1 MKGMIRNIAWFV
13 LLGVLSACQEETFS
27 NKDVMEE
34 NTLTLT
40 LATQAESRVPENGED
55 RFHENTIERAD
66 VYFFSVNTVA
76 QDAQPCIY
84 AQMGLS
90 ADASNVVRVPLDR
103 NVLTEDTYYVYA
115 VANHDFGYTPAT
127 AVSNGVTIAQLK
139 QKTITTN
146 WKEGHAEG
154 ESTIET
160 SLVMDGEKSIT
171 IQTPQTAAEEI
182 KMTRAMAKVMLYAS
196 TASEIEVEG
205 VRYIPIQSG
214 MNVTMVYGV
223 NKTNLAGSYEVQP
236 DDYITRMRR
245 DYSGN
250 TTSGADGTVLY
261 EQEAP
266 FFSYPNPAD
275 TENRQ
280 DAYLILCVP
289 WQITDTSGGS
299 SYEAQDY
306 YYRIPITGDNAPA
319 LLERNRYYR
328 IVANIGVLG
337 SLNPRDAVELTANF
351 EIMDWYEVGI
361 DADMQNYRY
370 LVLDEYNSVMNNV
383 DVLEMPYVSSS
394 AIAWPDPENPDPTG
408 RYTHIVSV
416 SYWDY
421 HLDES
426 YEVTLTPD
434 YTYDRNNSNHPVV
447 FSDFILEPGSEG
459 TLRIRHPLNND
470 DDFVPYTITVEV
482 YNTQGLDTELWTITQ
497 YPAMY
502 IIGEF
507 NENGDENR
515 FINGYNEITEY
526 NWQGNPTNA
535 PYDDG
540 NNYNRTQL
548 GSVSDWTGNNANRN
562 LYTIYITSFD
572 VDNYAIGDPRSE
584 SHYDFNNRLDA
595 TEYRET
601 RADAEDVIAP
611 AYKVASSWGKTTSLG
626 YDAARKRCASYQE
639 AGYPAGRWRIPTKA
653 EVEYIVSLSEAQK
666 IPRLF
671 GERGD
676 DTDYWVSSGVY
687 NTDNGYDSGTS
698 DRYNVY
704 VRCVYDV
711 WYWGNQTIETDEYN
725 TDNYTNNQ
733 FVWGDAENGTLREG
747 TEH

>member
-1 MKGMIRNIAWFV
+1 MIRNIAWFV

-40 LATQAESRVPENGED
+40 LATQAESRVPEEGED

-66 VYFFSVNTVA
+66 VYFFNVNTAA

-103 NVLTEDTYYVYA
+103 NVLTENTYYVYA

-127 AVSNGVTIAQLK
+127 AVSNRVTIAQLK
-139 QKTITTN
+139 QQTIATD
-146 WKEGHAEG
+146 WKEGYAEG

-223 NKTNLAGSYEVQP
+223 NKTNLAGNYEVQP
-236 DDYITRMRR
+236 NDYITRMKR

-250 TTSGADGTVLY
+250 TTSGTDGTVLY
-261 EQEAP
+261 EQESP

-319 LLERNRYYR
+319 LLERNHYYR

-351 EIMDWYEVGI
+351 EIMDWFEVGI

-383 DVLEMPYVSSS
+383 DVLEMPYASSS
-394 AIAWPDPENPDPTG
+394 AIADIDNKTEDGNEN
-408 RYTHIVSV
+408 YTEITEISF
-416 SYWDY
+416 WDY
-421 HLDES
+421 REENAKHCYYAESEIENYTDENGNS
-426 YEVTLTPD
+426 MEYLGPVPTEYRLE
-434 YTYDRNNSNHPVV
+434 YNENNLIFTHV
-447 FSDFILEPGSEG
+447 L
-459 TLRIRHPLNND
+459 D
-470 DDFVPYTITVEV
+470 DDDYVAITIKITA
-482 YNTQGLDTELWTITQ
+482 YNRQGVKADEWTITQ

-502 IIGEF
+502 IEGEY
-507 NENGDENR
+507 NRNGDTNR
-515 FINGYNEITEY
+515 FIYGETSGRYTTY
-526 NWQGNPTNA
+526 D
-535 PYDDG
+535 DDG
-540 NNYNRTQL
+540 NYL
-548 GSVSDWTGNNANRN
+548 GGANSVTSGSNNNPYQ
-562 LYTIYITSFD
+562 YTIYISSFD
-572 VDNYAIGDPRSE
+572 IEGSDYAIGDPRSE
-584 SHYDFNNRLDA
+584 SVDNLSALRKRDYYNENLTYYYPARQEDA
-595 TEYRET
+595 
-601 RADAEDVIAP
+601 DNVVAP
-611 AYKVASSWGKTTSLG
+611 AFKIASSWGVT
-626 YDAARKRCASYQE
+626 YDISFESAQKRCASYQE
-639 AGYPAGRWRIPTKA
+639 NGYPAGRWRVPTEA
-653 EVEYIVSLSEAQK
+653 EIAYVVSLSHDEK
-666 IPRLF
+666 IPELF
-671 GERGD
+671 DG
-676 DTDYWVSSGVY
+676 TYFASSGNYY
-687 NTDNGYDSGTS
+687 NSSRNDFTGSGGAQA
-698 DRYNVY
+698 

-711 WYWGNQTIETDEYN
+711 WYWGDDKIENPNRFT
-725 TDNYTNNQ
+725 
-733 FVWGDAENGTLREG
+733 WGDEPRQ
-747 TEH
+747 

>member
-66 VYFFSVNTVA
+66 VYFFSVNTAA

-103 NVLTEDTYYVYA
+103 NVLTGDTYYVYA
-115 VANHDFGYTPAT
+115 VANHDFSYTPTT
-127 AVSNGVTIAQLK
+127 AVSNKVTIAQLK
-139 QKTITTN
+139 QETITTN

-261 EQEAP
+261 EQESP

-306 YYRIPITGDNAPA
+306 YYRIPITGDNDPA
-319 LLERNRYYR
+319 LLERNHYYR

-351 EIMDWYEVGI
+351 EIMDWFEAGI

-426 YEVTLTPD
+426 YEVTLTPN
-434 YTYDRNNSNHPVV
+434 YTYDRNNSNRPVV

-502 IIGEF
+502 IIGEN
-507 NENGDENR
+507 NEDNGNRNR
-515 FINGYNEITEY
+515 FVNGYNSGTPRDDDWNNLGTLVSIHDY
-526 NWQGNPTNA
+526 DAGNRNP
-535 PYDDG
+535 
-540 NNYNRTQL
+540 
-548 GSVSDWTGNNANRN
+548 N
-562 LYTIYITSFD
+562 LYTIHITSFD
-572 VDNYAIGDPRSE
+572 VGDIYAIGDPRSE
-584 SHYDFNNRLDA
+584 TYYQFRSELNA
-595 TEYRET
+595 TQYKATRE
-601 RADAEDVIAP
+601 DAENIISP
-611 AYKVASSWGKTTSLG
+611 IYKIASSWGQTSTISENQAL
-626 YDAARKRCASYQE
+626 KRCASYQE

-653 EVEYIVSLSEAQK
+653 EVEYIINLSEDGK

-671 GERGD
+671 NVNGN
-676 DTDYWVSSGVY
+676 YWTSTGVY
-687 NTDNGYDSGTS
+687 NTSSGMTERNS
-698 DRYNVY
+698 AF

>member
-40 LATQAESRVPENGED
+40 LATQAESRVPEEGED

-66 VYFFSVNTVA
+66 VYFFNVNTAA

-103 NVLTEDTYYVYA
+103 NVLTENTYYVYA

-127 AVSNGVTIAQLK
+127 AVSNRVTIAQLK
-139 QKTITTN
+139 QQTIATD
-146 WKEGHAEG
+146 WKEGYAEG

-223 NKTNLAGSYEVQP
+223 NKTNLAGNYEVQP
-236 DDYITRMRR
+236 NDYITRMKR

-250 TTSGADGTVLY
+250 TTSGTDGTVLY
-261 EQEAP
+261 EQESP

-306 YYRIPITGDNAPA
+306 YYRIPITGDNDPA
-319 LLERNRYYR
+319 LLERNHYYR

-351 EIMDWYEVGI
+351 EIMDWFEVGI

-383 DVLEMPYVSSS
+383 AVLEMPYASSS
-394 AIAWPDPENPDPTG
+394 AIADIDNKTEDGNEN
-408 RYTHIVSV
+408 YTEITEISF
-416 SYWDY
+416 WDY
-421 HLDES
+421 RDVNAKHCYYAESEIENYTDENGNS
-426 YEVTLTPD
+426 MEYLGPVPTEYRLE
-434 YTYDRNNSNHPVV
+434 YNENNLIFTHV
-447 FSDFILEPGSEG
+447 L
-459 TLRIRHPLNND
+459 D
-470 DDFVPYTITVEV
+470 DDDYVAITIKITA
-482 YNTQGLDTELWTITQ
+482 YNRQGVKADEWTITQ

-502 IIGEF
+502 IEGEL
-507 NENGDENR
+507 NSQGRNNR
-515 FINGYNEITEY
+515 FIYGEGGSTSSV
-526 NWQGNPTNA
+526 
-535 PYDDG
+535 YDDDDNTLG
-540 NNYNRTQL
+540 GVNNP
-548 GSVSDWTGNNANRN
+548 NNSSSSNN
-562 LYTIYITSFD
+562 NQNQYTIYITSFD
-572 VDNYAIGDPRSE
+572 IGDNYVIGDPRSE
-584 SHYDFNNRLDA
+584 EINNLIYLQNRDYERNRL
-595 TEYRET
+595 TYYYPTIKENV
-601 RADAEDVIAP
+601 EDIEAHGSVIAP
-611 AYKVASSWGKTTSLG
+611 AFKVASSWGVVDSGSLN
-626 YDAARKRCASYQE
+626 YDTAQRRCASYQE
-639 AGYPAGRWRIPTKA
+639 NGYPAGRWRIPT
-653 EVEYIVSLSEAQK
+653 EGEIEYIIQLSDAGK
-666 IPRLF
+666 IPVLF
-671 GERGD
+671 RGD
-676 DTDYWVSSGVY
+676 YYASSGRY
-687 NTDNGYDSGTS
+687 YDNESNPRGFHDDSFWGGHS
-698 DRYNVY
+698 

-711 WYWGNQTIETDEYN
+711 WYWGDDKIENSNRFT
-725 TDNYTNNQ
+725 
-733 FVWGDAENGTLREG
+733 WGDEPRQ
-747 TEH
+747 

>member
-40 LATQAESRVPENGED
+40 LATQAESRVPEEGED

-66 VYFFSVNTVA
+66 VYFFNVNTAA

-84 AQMGLS
+84 AQMSLS

-103 NVLTEDTYYVYA
+103 NVLTENTYYVYA

-127 AVSNGVTIAQLK
+127 AVSNRVTIAQLK
-139 QKTITTN
+139 QQTIATD
-146 WKEGHAEG
+146 WKEGYAEG

-261 EQEAP
+261 EQESP

-319 LLERNRYYR
+319 LLERNHYYR

-351 EIMDWYEVGI
+351 EIMDWFEVGI

-383 DVLEMPYVSSS
+383 DVLEMPYASSS
-394 AIAWPDPENPDPTG
+394 AIADIDNKTEDGNEN
-408 RYTHIVSV
+408 YTEITEISF
-416 SYWDY
+416 WDY
-421 HLDES
+421 REENAKHCYYAESEIENYTDENGNS
-426 YEVTLTPD
+426 MEYLGPVPTEYRLE
-434 YTYDRNNSNHPVV
+434 YNENNLIFTHV
-447 FSDFILEPGSEG
+447 L
-459 TLRIRHPLNND
+459 D
-470 DDFVPYTITVEV
+470 DDDYVAITIKITA
-482 YNTQGLDTELWTITQ
+482 YNRQGVKADEWTITQ

-502 IIGEF
+502 IEGEY
-507 NENGDENR
+507 NRNGDTNR
-515 FINGYNEITEY
+515 FIYGETSGRYTTY
-526 NWQGNPTNA
+526 D
-535 PYDDG
+535 DDG
-540 NNYNRTQL
+540 NYL
-548 GSVSDWTGNNANRN
+548 GGANSVTSGSNNNPYQ
-562 LYTIYITSFD
+562 YTIYISSFD
-572 VDNYAIGDPRSE
+572 IEGSDYAIGDPRSE
-584 SHYDFNNRLDA
+584 SVDNLSALRKRDYYNENLTYYYPARQEDA
-595 TEYRET
+595 
-601 RADAEDVIAP
+601 DNVVAP
-611 AYKVASSWGKTTSLG
+611 AFKIASSWGVT
-626 YDAARKRCASYQE
+626 YDISFESAQKRCASYQE
-639 AGYPAGRWRIPTKA
+639 NGYPAGRWRVPTEA
-653 EVEYIVSLSEAQK
+653 EIAYVVSLSHDEK
-666 IPRLF
+666 IPELF
-671 GERGD
+671 DG
-676 DTDYWVSSGVY
+676 TYFASSGNYY
-687 NTDNGYDSGTS
+687 NSSRNDFTGSGGAQA
-698 DRYNVY
+698 

-711 WYWGNQTIETDEYN
+711 WYWGDDKIENPNRFT
-725 TDNYTNNQ
+725 
-733 FVWGDAENGTLREG
+733 WGDEPRQ
-747 TEH
+747 

>member
-40 LATQAESRVPENGED
+40 LATQAESRVSEEGED

-66 VYFFSVNTVA
+66 VYFFNVNTAA

-127 AVSNGVTIAQLK
+127 AVSNRVTIAQLK
-139 QKTITTN
+139 QETITTN

-160 SLVMDGEKSIT
+160 SIVMDGEKSIT

-261 EQEAP
+261 EQESP

-306 YYRIPITGDNAPA
+306 YYRIPITGDNNPA
-319 LLERNRYYR
+319 LLERNHYYR

-351 EIMDWYEVGI
+351 EIMDWFEVGI

-383 DVLEMPYVSSS
+383 AVLEMPYASSS
-394 AIAWPDPENPDPTG
+394 AIADIDNKTEDGNEN
-408 RYTHIVSV
+408 YTEITEISF
-416 SYWDY
+416 WDY
-421 HLDES
+421 RDVNAKHCYYAESEIENYTDENGNS
-426 YEVTLTPD
+426 MEYLGPVPTEYRLE
-434 YTYDRNNSNHPVV
+434 YNENNLIFTHV
-447 FSDFILEPGSEG
+447 L
-459 TLRIRHPLNND
+459 D
-470 DDFVPYTITVEV
+470 DDDYVAITIKITA
-482 YNTQGLDTELWTITQ
+482 YNRQGVKADEWTITQ

-502 IIGEF
+502 IEGEY
-507 NENGDENR
+507 NRNGDTNR
-515 FINGYNEITEY
+515 FIYGETSGRYT
-526 NWQGNPTNA
+526 T
-535 PYDDG
+535 YDDDG
-540 NNYNRTQL
+540 YYLGGANSVTSGSNNNPNQ
-548 GSVSDWTGNNANRN
+548 
-562 LYTIYITSFD
+562 YTIYISSFD
-572 VDNYAIGDPRSE
+572 IEGSDYAIGDPRSE
-584 SHYDFNNRLDA
+584 SVDNLSTLRKEDYYNENLTYYYPARQEDA
-595 TEYRET
+595 
-601 RADAEDVIAP
+601 DNVIAP
-611 AYKVASSWGKTTSLG
+611 AFKIASSWGVT
-626 YDAARKRCASYQE
+626 YDISFESAQKRCASYQE
-639 AGYPAGRWRIPTKA
+639 NGYPAGRWRVPTEA
-653 EVEYIVSLSEAQK
+653 EIAYVVSLSHDEK
-666 IPRLF
+666 IPELF
-671 GERGD
+671 DG
-676 DTDYWVSSGVY
+676 TYFASSGNYY
-687 NTDNGYDSGTS
+687 NSSRNDFTGSGGAQA
-698 DRYNVY
+698 

-711 WYWGNQTIETDEYN
+711 WYWGDDKIENPNRFT
-725 TDNYTNNQ
+725 
-733 FVWGDAENGTLREG
+733 WGDEPRQ
-747 TEH
+747 

>member
-1 MKGMIRNIAWFV
+1 MIRNIAWFV

-40 LATQAESRVPENGED
+40 LATQAESRVPEEGED

-66 VYFFSVNTVA
+66 VYFFNVNTAA

-103 NVLTEDTYYVYA
+103 NVLTENTYYVYA

-127 AVSNGVTIAQLK
+127 AVSNRVTIAQLK
-139 QKTITTN
+139 QQTIATD
-146 WKEGHAEG
+146 WKEGYAEG

-261 EQEAP
+261 EQESP

-319 LLERNRYYR
+319 LLERNHYYR

-351 EIMDWYEVGI
+351 EIMDWFEVGI

-383 DVLEMPYVSSS
+383 DVLEMPYASSS
-394 AIAWPDPENPDPTG
+394 AIADIDNKTEDGNEN
-408 RYTHIVSV
+408 YTEITEISF
-416 SYWDY
+416 WDY
-421 HLDES
+421 REENAKHCYYAESEIENYTDENGNS
-426 YEVTLTPD
+426 MEYLGPVPTEYRLE
-434 YTYDRNNSNHPVV
+434 YNENNLIFTHV
-447 FSDFILEPGSEG
+447 L
-459 TLRIRHPLNND
+459 D
-470 DDFVPYTITVEV
+470 DDDYVAITIKITA
-482 YNTQGLDTELWTITQ
+482 YNRQGVKADEWTITQ

-502 IIGEF
+502 IEGEY
-507 NENGDENR
+507 NRNGDTNR
-515 FINGYNEITEY
+515 FIYGETSGRYTTY
-526 NWQGNPTNA
+526 D
-535 PYDDG
+535 DDG
-540 NNYNRTQL
+540 NYL
-548 GSVSDWTGNNANRN
+548 GGANSVTSGSNNNPYQ
-562 LYTIYITSFD
+562 YTIYISSFD
-572 VDNYAIGDPRSE
+572 IEGSDYAIGDPRSE
-584 SHYDFNNRLDA
+584 SVDNLSALRKRDYYNENLTYYYPARQEDA
-595 TEYRET
+595 
-601 RADAEDVIAP
+601 DNVVAP
-611 AYKVASSWGKTTSLG
+611 AFKIASSWGVT
-626 YDAARKRCASYQE
+626 YDISFESAQKRCASYQE
-639 AGYPAGRWRIPTKA
+639 NGYPAGRWRVPTEA
-653 EVEYIVSLSEAQK
+653 EIAYVVSLSHDEK
-666 IPRLF
+666 IPELF
-671 GERGD
+671 DG
-676 DTDYWVSSGVY
+676 TYFASSGNYY
-687 NTDNGYDSGTS
+687 NSSRNDFTGSGGAQA
-698 DRYNVY
+698 

-711 WYWGNQTIETDEYN
+711 WYWGDDKIENPNRFT
-725 TDNYTNNQ
+725 
-733 FVWGDAENGTLREG
+733 WGDEPRQ
-747 TEH
+747 

>member
-1 MKGMIRNIAWFV
+1 MIRNIAWFV

-66 VYFFSVNTVA
+66 VYFFSVNTA
-76 QDAQPCIY
+76 TQNAQPCIY

-103 NVLTEDTYYVYA
+103 NVLTGDTYYVYA
-115 VANHDFGYTPAT
+115 VANHDFGYTPTT

-139 QKTITTN
+139 QETITTN

-205 VRYIPIQSG
+205 VRYIPIKSG

-236 DDYITRMRR
+236 NDYITRMRR

-261 EQEAP
+261 EQESP

-351 EIMDWYEVGI
+351 EIMDWFEVGI
-361 DADMQNYRY
+361 GADMQNYRY

-383 DVLEMPYVSSS
+383 AVLEMPYASSS
-394 AIAWPDPENPDPTG
+394 AIADIDNKTEDGNEN
-408 RYTHIVSV
+408 YTEITEISF
-416 SYWDY
+416 WDY
-421 HLDES
+421 RDVNAKHCYYAESEIENYTDENGNS
-426 YEVTLTPD
+426 MEYLGPVPTEYRLE
-434 YTYDRNNSNHPVV
+434 YNENNLIFTHV
-447 FSDFILEPGSEG
+447 L
-459 TLRIRHPLNND
+459 D
-470 DDFVPYTITVEV
+470 DDDYVAITIKITA
-482 YNTQGLDTELWTITQ
+482 YNRQGVKADEWTITQ

-502 IIGEF
+502 IEGEY
-507 NENGDENR
+507 NRNGDTNR
-515 FINGYNEITEY
+515 FIYGETSGSYTTY
-526 NWQGNPTNA
+526 D
-535 PYDDG
+535 DDG
-540 NNYNRTQL
+540 NYL
-548 GSVSDWTGNNANRN
+548 GGANSVTSGSNNNPN
-562 LYTIYITSFD
+562 QYTIYISSFD
-572 VDNYAIGDPRSE
+572 IEGSDYAIGDPRSE
-584 SHYDFNNRLDA
+584 SVDNLSTLRKEDYYNENLTYYYPARQEDA
-595 TEYRET
+595 
-601 RADAEDVIAP
+601 DNVIAP
-611 AYKVASSWGKTTSLG
+611 AFKIASSWGVT
-626 YDAARKRCASYQE
+626 YDISFESAQKRCASYQE
-639 AGYPAGRWRIPTKA
+639 NGYPAGRWRVPTEA
-653 EVEYIVSLSEAQK
+653 EIAYVVSLSHDEK
-666 IPRLF
+666 IPELF
-671 GERGD
+671 DG
-676 DTDYWVSSGVY
+676 TYFASSGNYY
-687 NTDNGYDSGTS
+687 NSSRNDFTGSGGAQA
-698 DRYNVY
+698 

-711 WYWGNQTIETDEYN
+711 WYWGDDKIENSNRFT
-725 TDNYTNNQ
+725 
-733 FVWGDAENGTLREG
+733 WGDEPRQ
-747 TEH
+747 

>member
-40 LATQAESRVPENGED
+40 LATQAESRVPEEGED

-66 VYFFSVNTVA
+66 VYFFNVNTAA

-103 NVLTEDTYYVYA
+103 NVLTENTYYVYA

-127 AVSNGVTIAQLK
+127 AVSNRVTIAQLK
-139 QKTITTN
+139 QQTIATD
-146 WKEGHAEG
+146 WKEGYAEG

-261 EQEAP
+261 EQESP

-319 LLERNRYYR
+319 LLERNHYYR

-351 EIMDWYEVGI
+351 EIMDWFEVGI

-383 DVLEMPYVSSS
+383 DVLEMPYASSS
-394 AIAWPDPENPDPTG
+394 AIADIDNKTEDGNEN
-408 RYTHIVSV
+408 YTEITEISF
-416 SYWDY
+416 WDY
-421 HLDES
+421 REENAKHCYYAESEIENYTDENGNS
-426 YEVTLTPD
+426 MEYLGPVPTEYRLE
-434 YTYDRNNSNHPVV
+434 YNENNLIFTHV
-447 FSDFILEPGSEG
+447 L
-459 TLRIRHPLNND
+459 D
-470 DDFVPYTITVEV
+470 DDDYVAITIKITA
-482 YNTQGLDTELWTITQ
+482 YNRQGVKADEWTITQ

-502 IIGEF
+502 IEGEY
-507 NENGDENR
+507 NRNGDTNR
-515 FINGYNEITEY
+515 FIYGETSGRYTTY
-526 NWQGNPTNA
+526 D
-535 PYDDG
+535 DDG
-540 NNYNRTQL
+540 NYL
-548 GSVSDWTGNNANRN
+548 GGANSVTSGSNNNPYQ
-562 LYTIYITSFD
+562 YTIYISSFD
-572 VDNYAIGDPRSE
+572 IEGSDYAIGDPRSE
-584 SHYDFNNRLDA
+584 SVDNLSALRKRDYYNENLTYYYPARQEDA
-595 TEYRET
+595 
-601 RADAEDVIAP
+601 DNVVAP
-611 AYKVASSWGKTTSLG
+611 AFKIASSWGVT
-626 YDAARKRCASYQE
+626 YDISFESAQKRCASYQE
-639 AGYPAGRWRIPTKA
+639 NGYPAGRWRVPTEA
-653 EVEYIVSLSEAQK
+653 EIAYVVSLSHDEK
-666 IPRLF
+666 IPELF
-671 GERGD
+671 DG
-676 DTDYWVSSGVY
+676 TYFASSGNYY
-687 NTDNGYDSGTS
+687 NSSRNDFTGSGGAQA
-698 DRYNVY
+698 

-711 WYWGNQTIETDEYN
+711 WYWGDDKIENPNRFT
-725 TDNYTNNQ
+725 
-733 FVWGDAENGTLREG
+733 WGDEPRQ
-747 TEH
+747 

>member
-1 MKGMIRNIAWFV
+1 MIRNIAWFV

-40 LATQAESRVPENGED
+40 LATQAESRVPEEGED

-66 VYFFSVNTVA
+66 VYFFNVNTAA

-103 NVLTEDTYYVYA
+103 NVLTENTYYVYA

-127 AVSNGVTIAQLK
+127 AVSNRVTIAQLK
-139 QKTITTN
+139 QQTIATD
-146 WKEGHAEG
+146 WKEGYAEG

-261 EQEAP
+261 EQESP

-306 YYRIPITGDNAPA
+306 YYRIPITGDNDPA
-319 LLERNRYYR
+319 LLERNHYYR

-351 EIMDWYEVGI
+351 EIMDWFEVGI

-383 DVLEMPYVSSS
+383 AVLEMPYASSS
-394 AIAWPDPENPDPTG
+394 AIADIDNKTEDGNEN
-408 RYTHIVSV
+408 YTEITEISF
-416 SYWDY
+416 WDY
-421 HLDES
+421 RDVNAKHCYYAESEIENYTDENGNS
-426 YEVTLTPD
+426 MEYLGPVPTEYRLE
-434 YTYDRNNSNHPVV
+434 YNENNLIFTHV
-447 FSDFILEPGSEG
+447 L
-459 TLRIRHPLNND
+459 D
-470 DDFVPYTITVEV
+470 DDDYVAITIKITA
-482 YNTQGLDTELWTITQ
+482 YNRQGVKADEWTITQ

-502 IIGEF
+502 IEGEY
-507 NENGDENR
+507 NRNGDTNR
-515 FINGYNEITEY
+515 FIYGETSGRYTTY
-526 NWQGNPTNA
+526 D
-535 PYDDG
+535 DDG
-540 NNYNRTQL
+540 NYL
-548 GSVSDWTGNNANRN
+548 GGANSVTSGSNNNPYQ
-562 LYTIYITSFD
+562 YTIYISSFD
-572 VDNYAIGDPRSE
+572 IEGSDYAIGDPRSE
-584 SHYDFNNRLDA
+584 SVDNLSALRKRDYYNENLTYYYPARQEDA
-595 TEYRET
+595 
-601 RADAEDVIAP
+601 DNVVAP
-611 AYKVASSWGKTTSLG
+611 AFKIASSWGVT
-626 YDAARKRCASYQE
+626 YDISFESAQKRCASYQE
-639 AGYPAGRWRIPTKA
+639 NGYPAGRWRVPTEA
-653 EVEYIVSLSEAQK
+653 EIAYVVSLSHDEK
-666 IPRLF
+666 IPELF
-671 GERGD
+671 DG
-676 DTDYWVSSGVY
+676 TYFASSGNYY
-687 NTDNGYDSGTS
+687 NSSRNDFTGSGGAQA
-698 DRYNVY
+698 

-711 WYWGNQTIETDEYN
+711 WYWGDDKIENPNRFT
-725 TDNYTNNQ
+725 
-733 FVWGDAENGTLREG
+733 WGDEPRQ
-747 TEH
+747 

>member
-1 MKGMIRNIAWFV
+1 MIRNIAWFV

-40 LATQAESRVPENGED
+40 LATQAESRVPEEGED

-66 VYFFSVNTVA
+66 VYFFNVNTAA

-103 NVLTEDTYYVYA
+103 NVLTENTYYVYA

-127 AVSNGVTIAQLK
+127 AVSNRVTIAQLK
-139 QKTITTN
+139 QQTIATD
-146 WKEGHAEG
+146 WKEGYAEG

-223 NKTNLAGSYEVQP
+223 NKTNLAGNYEVQP
-236 DDYITRMRR
+236 NDYITRMKR

-250 TTSGADGTVLY
+250 TTSGTDGTVLY
-261 EQEAP
+261 EQESP

-319 LLERNRYYR
+319 LLERNHYYH

-351 EIMDWYEVGI
+351 EIMDWFEVGI

-383 DVLEMPYVSSS
+383 DVLEMPYASSS
-394 AIAWPDPENPDPTG
+394 AIADIDNKTEDGNEN
-408 RYTHIVSV
+408 YTEITEISF
-416 SYWDY
+416 WDY
-421 HLDES
+421 REENAKHCYYAESEIENYTDENGNS
-426 YEVTLTPD
+426 MEYLGPVPTEYRLE
-434 YTYDRNNSNHPVV
+434 YNENNLIFTHV
-447 FSDFILEPGSEG
+447 L
-459 TLRIRHPLNND
+459 D
-470 DDFVPYTITVEV
+470 DDDYVAITIKITA
-482 YNTQGLDTELWTITQ
+482 YNRQGVKADEWTITQ

-502 IIGEF
+502 IEGEY
-507 NENGDENR
+507 NRNGDTNR
-515 FINGYNEITEY
+515 FIYGETSGRYTTY
-526 NWQGNPTNA
+526 D
-535 PYDDG
+535 DDG
-540 NNYNRTQL
+540 NYL
-548 GSVSDWTGNNANRN
+548 GGANSVTSGSNNNPYQ
-562 LYTIYITSFD
+562 YTIYISSFD
-572 VDNYAIGDPRSE
+572 IEGSDYAIGDPRSE
-584 SHYDFNNRLDA
+584 SVDNLSALRKRDYYNENLTYYYPARQEDA
-595 TEYRET
+595 
-601 RADAEDVIAP
+601 DNVVAP
-611 AYKVASSWGKTTSLG
+611 AFKIASSWGVT
-626 YDAARKRCASYQE
+626 YDISFESAQKRCASYQE
-639 AGYPAGRWRIPTKA
+639 NGYPAGRWRVPTEA
-653 EVEYIVSLSEAQK
+653 EIAYVVSLSHDEK
-666 IPRLF
+666 IPELF
-671 GERGD
+671 DG
-676 DTDYWVSSGVY
+676 TYFASSGNYY
-687 NTDNGYDSGTS
+687 NSSRNDFTGSGGAQA
-698 DRYNVY
+698 

-711 WYWGNQTIETDEYN
+711 WYWGDDKIENPNRFT
-725 TDNYTNNQ
+725 
-733 FVWGDAENGTLREG
+733 WGDEPRQ
-747 TEH
+747 

>member
-40 LATQAESRVPENGED
+40 LATQAESRVPEEGED

-66 VYFFSVNTVA
+66 VYFFNVNTAA

-103 NVLTEDTYYVYA
+103 NVLTENTYYVYA

-127 AVSNGVTIAQLK
+127 AVSNRVTIAQLK
-139 QKTITTN
+139 QQTIATD
-146 WKEGHAEG
+146 WKEGYAEG

-261 EQEAP
+261 EQESP

-319 LLERNRYYR
+319 LLERNHYYH

-351 EIMDWYEVGI
+351 EIMDWFEVGI

-383 DVLEMPYVSSS
+383 DVLEMPYASSS
-394 AIAWPDPENPDPTG
+394 AIADIDNKTEDGNEN
-408 RYTHIVSV
+408 YTEITEISF
-416 SYWDY
+416 WDY
-421 HLDES
+421 REENAKHCYYAESEIENYTDENGNS
-426 YEVTLTPD
+426 MEYLGPVPTEYRLE
-434 YTYDRNNSNHPVV
+434 YNENNLIFTHV
-447 FSDFILEPGSEG
+447 L
-459 TLRIRHPLNND
+459 D
-470 DDFVPYTITVEV
+470 DDDYVAITIKITA
-482 YNTQGLDTELWTITQ
+482 YNRQGVKADEWTITQ

-502 IIGEF
+502 IEGEY
-507 NENGDENR
+507 NRNGDTNR
-515 FINGYNEITEY
+515 FIYGETSGRYTTY
-526 NWQGNPTNA
+526 D
-535 PYDDG
+535 DDG
-540 NNYNRTQL
+540 NYL
-548 GSVSDWTGNNANRN
+548 GGANSVTSGSNNNPYQ
-562 LYTIYITSFD
+562 YTIYISSFD
-572 VDNYAIGDPRSE
+572 IEGSDYAIGDPRSE
-584 SHYDFNNRLDA
+584 SVDNLSALRKRDYYNENLTYYYPARQEDA
-595 TEYRET
+595 
-601 RADAEDVIAP
+601 DNVVAP
-611 AYKVASSWGKTTSLG
+611 AFKIASSWGVT
-626 YDAARKRCASYQE
+626 YDISFESAQKRCASYQE
-639 AGYPAGRWRIPTKA
+639 NGYPAGRWRVPTEA
-653 EVEYIVSLSEAQK
+653 EIAYVVSLSHDEK
-666 IPRLF
+666 IPELF
-671 GERGD
+671 DG
-676 DTDYWVSSGVY
+676 TYFASSGNYY
-687 NTDNGYDSGTS
+687 NSSRNDFTGSGGAQA
-698 DRYNVY
+698 

-711 WYWGNQTIETDEYN
+711 WYWGDDKIENPNRFT
-725 TDNYTNNQ
+725 
-733 FVWGDAENGTLREG
+733 WGDEPRQ
-747 TEH
+747 

>member
-66 VYFFSVNTVA
+66 VYFFSVNTAA

-103 NVLTEDTYYVYA
+103 NVLTGDTYYVYA
-115 VANHDFGYTPAT
+115 VANHDFGYTPTT
-127 AVSNGVTIAQLK
+127 AVSNRVTIAQLK
-139 QKTITTN
+139 QETITTN

-261 EQEAP
+261 EQESP

-306 YYRIPITGDNAPA
+306 YYRIPITGDNNPA
-319 LLERNRYYR
+319 LLERNHYYR

-351 EIMDWYEVGI
+351 EIMDWYEAGI

-394 AIAWPDPENPDPTG
+394 DISTE
-408 RYTHIVSV
+408 
-416 SYWDY
+416 
-421 HLDES
+421 E
-426 YEVTLTPD
+426 
-434 YTYDRNNSNHPVV
+434 DRNPTPEGYYTEITEVSLWNYRRPDARHQYYAKEEKNNYIDEDGNEMEYIGPIPDSYTISVEGENLV
-447 FSDFILEPGSEG
+447 F
-459 TLRIRHPLNND
+459 RHPLTD
-470 DDFVPYTITVEV
+470 DDYVAITITVTI
-482 YNTQGLDTELWTITQ
+482 YNEQGVKADEWTITQ

-502 IIGEF
+502 IEGEK
-507 NENGDENR
+507 NENGNVNR
-515 FINGYNEITEY
+515 FVNGYY
-526 NWQGNPTNA
+526 NHNNYDSYEDA
-535 PYDDG
+535 YDDR
-540 NNYNRTQL
+540 YTDL
-548 GSVSDWTGNNANRN
+548 GGVKNLNVSGGTNDNPNQ
-562 LYTIYITSFD
+562 YTIYITSFD
-572 VDNYAIGDPRSE
+572 IGDQYIIGDPRIE
-584 SHYDFNNRLDA
+584 TPIDFDDRLDVQ
-595 TEYRET
+595 TYRHAREEGVET
-601 RADAEDVIAP
+601 MVTP
-611 AYKVASSWGKTTSLG
+611 AFKIASSWAGVSGSLSF
-626 YDAARKRCASYQE
+626 DEAQRRCASYQE
-639 AGYPAGRWRIPTKA
+639 NGYPAGRWRIPTEA
-653 EVEYIVSLSEAQK
+653 EILYVVELSEDNK
-666 IPRLF
+666 IPLLFSGNYWASSRRLYTTN
-671 GERGD
+671 GN
-676 DTDYWVSSGVY
+676 WVNSA
-687 NTDNGYDSGTS
+687 NTQ
-698 DRYNVY
+698 R

-711 WYWGNQTIETDEYN
+711 WYWGNKKIDEVSDFTRTD
-725 TDNYTNNQ
+725 
-733 FVWGDAENGTLREG
+733 FVWGDAENGTLRKG
-747 TEH
+747 TKH

>member
-1 MKGMIRNIAWFV
+1 MIRNIAWFV

-40 LATQAESRVPENGED
+40 LATQAESRVPEEGED

-66 VYFFSVNTVA
+66 VYFFNVNTAA

-103 NVLTEDTYYVYA
+103 NVLTENTYYVYA

-127 AVSNGVTIAQLK
+127 AVSNRVTIAQLK
-139 QKTITTN
+139 QQTIATD
-146 WKEGHAEG
+146 WKEGYAEG
-154 ESTIET
+154 ESTRET

-261 EQEAP
+261 EQESP

-319 LLERNRYYR
+319 LLERNHYYR

-351 EIMDWYEVGI
+351 EIMDWFEVGI

-383 DVLEMPYVSSS
+383 DVLEMPYASSS
-394 AIAWPDPENPDPTG
+394 AIADIDNKTEDGNEN
-408 RYTHIVSV
+408 YTEITEISF
-416 SYWDY
+416 WDY
-421 HLDES
+421 REENAKHCYYAESEIENYTDENGNS
-426 YEVTLTPD
+426 MEYLGPVPTEYRLE
-434 YTYDRNNSNHPVV
+434 YNENNLIFTHV
-447 FSDFILEPGSEG
+447 L
-459 TLRIRHPLNND
+459 D
-470 DDFVPYTITVEV
+470 DDDYVAITIKITA
-482 YNTQGLDTELWTITQ
+482 YNRQGVKADEWTITQ

-502 IIGEF
+502 IEGEY
-507 NENGDENR
+507 NRNGDTNR
-515 FINGYNEITEY
+515 FIYGETSGRYTTY
-526 NWQGNPTNA
+526 D
-535 PYDDG
+535 DDG
-540 NNYNRTQL
+540 NYL
-548 GSVSDWTGNNANRN
+548 GGANSVTSGSNNNPYQ
-562 LYTIYITSFD
+562 YTIYISSFD
-572 VDNYAIGDPRSE
+572 IEGSDYAIGDPRSE
-584 SHYDFNNRLDA
+584 SVDNLSALRKRDYYNENLTYYYPARQEDA
-595 TEYRET
+595 
-601 RADAEDVIAP
+601 DNVVAP
-611 AYKVASSWGKTTSLG
+611 AFKIASSWGVT
-626 YDAARKRCASYQE
+626 YDISFESAQKRCASYQE
-639 AGYPAGRWRIPTKA
+639 NGYPAGRWRVPTEA
-653 EVEYIVSLSEAQK
+653 EIAYVVSLSHDEK
-666 IPRLF
+666 IPELF
-671 GERGD
+671 DG
-676 DTDYWVSSGVY
+676 TYFASSGNYY
-687 NTDNGYDSGTS
+687 NSSRNDFTGSGGAQA
-698 DRYNVY
+698 

-711 WYWGNQTIETDEYN
+711 WYWGDDKIENPNRFT
-725 TDNYTNNQ
+725 
-733 FVWGDAENGTLREG
+733 WGDEPRQ
-747 TEH
+747 

>member
-40 LATQAESRVPENGED
+40 LATQAESRVPEEGED

-66 VYFFSVNTVA
+66 VYFFNVNTAA

-103 NVLTEDTYYVYA
+103 NVLTENTYYVYA

-127 AVSNGVTIAQLK
+127 AVSNRVTIAQLK
-139 QKTITTN
+139 QQTIATD
-146 WKEGHAEG
+146 WKEGYAEG

-261 EQEAP
+261 EQESP

-306 YYRIPITGDNAPA
+306 YYRIPITGDNDPA
-319 LLERNRYYR
+319 LLERNHYYR

-351 EIMDWYEVGI
+351 EIMDWFEVGI

-383 DVLEMPYVSSS
+383 DVLEMPYASSS
-394 AIAWPDPENPDPTG
+394 AIADIDNKTEDGNEN
-408 RYTHIVSV
+408 YTEITEISF
-416 SYWDY
+416 WDY
-421 HLDES
+421 REENAKHCYYAESEIENYTDENGNS
-426 YEVTLTPD
+426 MEYLGPVPTEYRLE
-434 YTYDRNNSNHPVV
+434 YNENNLIFTHV
-447 FSDFILEPGSEG
+447 L
-459 TLRIRHPLNND
+459 D
-470 DDFVPYTITVEV
+470 DDDYVAITIKITA
-482 YNTQGLDTELWTITQ
+482 YNRQGVKADEWTITQ

-502 IIGEF
+502 IEGEY
-507 NENGDENR
+507 NRNGDTNR
-515 FINGYNEITEY
+515 FIYGETSGRYRTY
-526 NWQGNPTNA
+526 D
-535 PYDDG
+535 DDG
-540 NNYNRTQL
+540 NYL
-548 GSVSDWTGNNANRN
+548 GGANSVTSGSNNNPYQ
-562 LYTIYITSFD
+562 YTIYISSFD
-572 VDNYAIGDPRSE
+572 IEGSDYAIGDPRSE
-584 SHYDFNNRLDA
+584 SVDNLSALRKRDYYNENLTYYYPARQEDA
-595 TEYRET
+595 
-601 RADAEDVIAP
+601 DNVVAP
-611 AYKVASSWGKTTSLG
+611 AFKIASSWGVT
-626 YDAARKRCASYQE
+626 YDISFESAQKRCASYQE
-639 AGYPAGRWRIPTKA
+639 NGYPAGRWRVPTEA
-653 EVEYIVSLSEAQK
+653 EIAYVVSLSHDEK
-666 IPRLF
+666 IPELF
-671 GERGD
+671 DG
-676 DTDYWVSSGVY
+676 TYFASSGNYY
-687 NTDNGYDSGTS
+687 NSSRNDFTGSGGAQA
-698 DRYNVY
+698 

-711 WYWGNQTIETDEYN
+711 WYWGDDKIENPNRFT
-725 TDNYTNNQ
+725 
-733 FVWGDAENGTLREG
+733 WGDEPRQ
-747 TEH
+747 

>member
-1 MKGMIRNIAWFV
+1 MIRNIAWFV

-66 VYFFSVNTVA
+66 VYFFSVNTAA

-103 NVLTEDTYYVYA
+103 NVLTGDTYYVYA
-115 VANHDFGYTPAT
+115 VANHDFSYTPTT
-127 AVSNGVTIAQLK
+127 AVSNKVTIAQLK
-139 QKTITTN
+139 QETITTN

-205 VRYIPIQSG
+205 VRYIPIKSG

-261 EQEAP
+261 EQESP

-306 YYRIPITGDNAPA
+306 YYRIPITGDNDPA
-319 LLERNRYYR
+319 LLERNHYYR

-351 EIMDWYEVGI
+351 EIMDWFEAGI

-426 YEVTLTPD
+426 YEVTLTPN
-434 YTYDRNNSNHPVV
+434 YTYDRNNSNRPVV

-502 IIGEF
+502 IIGEN
-507 NENGDENR
+507 NEDNGNRNR
-515 FINGYNEITEY
+515 FVNGYNSGTPRDDDWNNLGTLVSIHDY
-526 NWQGNPTNA
+526 DAGNRNP
-535 PYDDG
+535 
-540 NNYNRTQL
+540 
-548 GSVSDWTGNNANRN
+548 N
-562 LYTIYITSFD
+562 LYTIHITSFD
-572 VDNYAIGDPRSE
+572 VGDIYAIGDPRSE
-584 SHYDFNNRLDA
+584 TYYQFRSELNA
-595 TEYRET
+595 TQYKATRE
-601 RADAEDVIAP
+601 DAENIISP
-611 AYKVASSWGKTTSLG
+611 IYKIASSWGQTSTISENQAL
-626 YDAARKRCASYQE
+626 KRCASYQE

-653 EVEYIVSLSEAQK
+653 EVEYIINLSEDGK

-671 GERGD
+671 NVNGN
-676 DTDYWVSSGVY
+676 YWTSTGVY
-687 NTDNGYDSGTS
+687 NTSSGMTERNS
-698 DRYNVY
+698 AF

>member
-40 LATQAESRVPENGED
+40 LATQAESRVPEEGED

-66 VYFFSVNTVA
+66 VYFFNVNTAA

-103 NVLTEDTYYVYA
+103 NVLTENTYYVYA

-127 AVSNGVTIAQLK
+127 AVSNRVTIAQLK
-139 QKTITTN
+139 QQTIATD
-146 WKEGHAEG
+146 WKEGYAEG

-223 NKTNLAGSYEVQP
+223 NKTNLAGNYEVQP
-236 DDYITRMRR
+236 DDYITRMKR

-250 TTSGADGTVLY
+250 TTSGTDGTVLY
-261 EQEAP
+261 EQESP

-319 LLERNRYYR
+319 LLERNHYYR

-351 EIMDWYEVGI
+351 EIMNWFKAGI
-361 DADMQNYRY
+361 GADMQNYRY

-394 AIAWPDPENPDPTG
+394 AIAWPEHPDPTD
-408 RYTHIVSV
+408 RYTRIVSV

-426 YEVTLTPD
+426 YEVTLTPN
-434 YTYDRNNSNHPVV
+434 YTSDIYNSNHPVE
-447 FSDFILEPGSEG
+447 FSDFSLEPGSEG

-502 IIGEF
+502 IIGEN
-507 NENGDENR
+507 NEDNGNRNR
-515 FINGYNEITEY
+515 FVNGYNSGIPQDDDRNNLGTLVSIHDY
-526 NWQGNPTNA
+526 DAGNRNP
-535 PYDDG
+535 
-540 NNYNRTQL
+540 
-548 GSVSDWTGNNANRN
+548 N
-562 LYTIYITSFD
+562 LYTIHITSFD
-572 VDNYAIGDPRSE
+572 VGDIYAIGDPRSE
-584 SHYDFNNRLDA
+584 TYYQFRSELNA
-595 TEYRET
+595 TQYKATRE
-601 RADAEDVIAP
+601 DAENIISP
-611 AYKVASSWGKTTSLG
+611 IYKIASSWGQTSTISENQAL
-626 YDAARKRCASYQE
+626 KRCASYQE

-653 EVEYIVSLSEAQK
+653 EVEYIINLSEDGK

-671 GERGD
+671 NVNGN
-676 DTDYWVSSGVY
+676 YWTSTGVY
-687 NTDNGYDSGTS
+687 NTSSGMTERNS
-698 DRYNVY
+698 AF

-725 TDNYTNNQ
+725 TENYTNNQ

>member
-40 LATQAESRVPENGED
+40 LATQAESRVPEEGED

-66 VYFFSVNTVA
+66 VYFFNVNTAA

-103 NVLTEDTYYVYA
+103 NVLTENTYYVYA

-127 AVSNGVTIAQLK
+127 AVSNRVTIAQLK
-139 QKTITTN
+139 QQTIATD
-146 WKEGHAEG
+146 WKEGYAEG

-223 NKTNLAGSYEVQP
+223 NKTNLAGNYEVQP
-236 DDYITRMRR
+236 DDYITRMKR

-250 TTSGADGTVLY
+250 TTSGTDGTVLY
-261 EQEAP
+261 EQESP

-306 YYRIPITGDNAPA
+306 YYRIPITGDNDPA
-319 LLERNRYYR
+319 LLERNHYYR

-351 EIMDWYEVGI
+351 EIMDWFEVGI

-383 DVLEMPYVSSS
+383 AVLEMPYASSS
-394 AIAWPDPENPDPTG
+394 AIADIDNKTEDGNEN
-408 RYTHIVSV
+408 YTEITEISF
-416 SYWDY
+416 WDY
-421 HLDES
+421 REENAKHCYYAESEIENYTDENGNS
-426 YEVTLTPD
+426 MEYLGPVPTEYRLE
-434 YTYDRNNSNHPVV
+434 YNENNLIFTHV
-447 FSDFILEPGSEG
+447 L
-459 TLRIRHPLNND
+459 D
-470 DDFVPYTITVEV
+470 DDDYVAITIKITA
-482 YNTQGLDTELWTITQ
+482 YNRQGVKADEWTITQ

-502 IIGEF
+502 IEGEY
-507 NENGDENR
+507 NRNGDTNR
-515 FINGYNEITEY
+515 FIYGETSGRYTTY
-526 NWQGNPTNA
+526 D
-535 PYDDG
+535 DDG
-540 NNYNRTQL
+540 NYL
-548 GSVSDWTGNNANRN
+548 GGANSVTSGSNNNPYQ
-562 LYTIYITSFD
+562 YTIYISSFD
-572 VDNYAIGDPRSE
+572 IEGSDYAIGDPRSE
-584 SHYDFNNRLDA
+584 SVDNLSALRKRDYYNENLTYYYPARQEDA
-595 TEYRET
+595 
-601 RADAEDVIAP
+601 DNVVAP
-611 AYKVASSWGKTTSLG
+611 AFKIASSWGVT
-626 YDAARKRCASYQE
+626 YDISFESAQKRCASYQE
-639 AGYPAGRWRIPTKA
+639 NGYPAGRWRVPTEA
-653 EVEYIVSLSEAQK
+653 EIAYVVSLSHDEK
-666 IPRLF
+666 IPELF
-671 GERGD
+671 DG
-676 DTDYWVSSGVY
+676 TYFASSGNYY
-687 NTDNGYDSGTS
+687 NSSRNDFTGSGGAQA
-698 DRYNVY
+698 

-711 WYWGNQTIETDEYN
+711 WYWGDDKIENPNRFT
-725 TDNYTNNQ
+725 
-733 FVWGDAENGTLREG
+733 WGDEPRQ
-747 TEH
+747 

>member
-40 LATQAESRVPENGED
+40 LATQAESRVPEEGED

-66 VYFFSVNTVA
+66 VYFFNVNTAA

-103 NVLTEDTYYVYA
+103 NVLTENTYYVYA

-127 AVSNGVTIAQLK
+127 AVSNRVTIAQLK
-139 QKTITTN
+139 QQTIATD
-146 WKEGHAEG
+146 WKEGYAEG

-223 NKTNLAGSYEVQP
+223 NKTNLAGNYEVQP
-236 DDYITRMRR
+236 NDYITRMKR

-250 TTSGADGTVLY
+250 TTSGTDGTVLY
-261 EQEAP
+261 EQESP

-306 YYRIPITGDNAPA
+306 YYRIPITGDNDPA
-319 LLERNRYYR
+319 LLERNHYYR

-351 EIMDWYEVGI
+351 EIMDWFEVGI

-383 DVLEMPYVSSS
+383 DVLEMPYASSS
-394 AIAWPDPENPDPTG
+394 AIADIDNKTEDGNEN
-408 RYTHIVSV
+408 YTEITEISF
-416 SYWDY
+416 WDY
-421 HLDES
+421 REENAKHCYYAESEIENYTDENGNS
-426 YEVTLTPD
+426 MEYLGPVPTEYRLE
-434 YTYDRNNSNHPVV
+434 YNENNLIFTHV
-447 FSDFILEPGSEG
+447 L
-459 TLRIRHPLNND
+459 D
-470 DDFVPYTITVEV
+470 DDDYVAITIKITA
-482 YNTQGLDTELWTITQ
+482 YNRQGVKADEWTITQ

-502 IIGEF
+502 IEGEY
-507 NENGDENR
+507 NRNGDTNR
-515 FINGYNEITEY
+515 FIYGETSGRYTTY
-526 NWQGNPTNA
+526 D
-535 PYDDG
+535 DDG
-540 NNYNRTQL
+540 NYL
-548 GSVSDWTGNNANRN
+548 GGANSVTSGSNNNPYQ
-562 LYTIYITSFD
+562 YTIYISSFD
-572 VDNYAIGDPRSE
+572 IEGSDYAIGDPRSE
-584 SHYDFNNRLDA
+584 SVDNLSALRKRDYYNENLTYYYPARQEDA
-595 TEYRET
+595 
-601 RADAEDVIAP
+601 DNVVAP
-611 AYKVASSWGKTTSLG
+611 AFKIASSWGVT
-626 YDAARKRCASYQE
+626 YDISFESAQKRCASYQE
-639 AGYPAGRWRIPTKA
+639 NGYPAGRWRVPTEA
-653 EVEYIVSLSEAQK
+653 EIAYVVSLSHDEK
-666 IPRLF
+666 IPELF
-671 GERGD
+671 DG
-676 DTDYWVSSGVY
+676 TYFASSGNYY
-687 NTDNGYDSGTS
+687 NSSRNDFTGSGGAQA
-698 DRYNVY
+698 

-711 WYWGNQTIETDEYN
+711 WYWGDDKIENPNRFT
-725 TDNYTNNQ
+725 
-733 FVWGDAENGTLREG
+733 WGDEPRQ
-747 TEH
+747 

>member
-1 MKGMIRNIAWFV
+1 MIRNIAWFV

-40 LATQAESRVPENGED
+40 LATQAESRVPEEGED

-66 VYFFSVNTVA
+66 VYFFNVNTAA

-103 NVLTEDTYYVYA
+103 NVLTENTYYVYA

-127 AVSNGVTIAQLK
+127 AVSNRVTIAQLK
-139 QKTITTN
+139 QQTIATD
-146 WKEGHAEG
+146 WKEGYAEG

-261 EQEAP
+261 EQESP

-319 LLERNRYYR
+319 LLERNHYYH

-351 EIMDWYEVGI
+351 EIMDWFEVGI

-383 DVLEMPYVSSS
+383 DVLEMPYASSS
-394 AIAWPDPENPDPTG
+394 AIADIDNKTEDGNEN
-408 RYTHIVSV
+408 YTEITEISF
-416 SYWDY
+416 WDY
-421 HLDES
+421 REENAKHCYYAESEIENYTDENGNS
-426 YEVTLTPD
+426 MEYLGPVPTEYRLE
-434 YTYDRNNSNHPVV
+434 YNENNLIFTHV
-447 FSDFILEPGSEG
+447 L
-459 TLRIRHPLNND
+459 D
-470 DDFVPYTITVEV
+470 DDDYVAITIKITA
-482 YNTQGLDTELWTITQ
+482 YNRQGVKADEWTITQ

-502 IIGEF
+502 IEGEY
-507 NENGDENR
+507 NRNGDTNR
-515 FINGYNEITEY
+515 FIYGETSGRYTTY
-526 NWQGNPTNA
+526 D
-535 PYDDG
+535 DDG
-540 NNYNRTQL
+540 NYL
-548 GSVSDWTGNNANRN
+548 GGANSVTSGSNNNPYQ
-562 LYTIYITSFD
+562 YTIYISSFD
-572 VDNYAIGDPRSE
+572 IEGSDYAIGDPRSE
-584 SHYDFNNRLDA
+584 SVDNLSALRKRDYYNENLTYYYPARQEDA
-595 TEYRET
+595 
-601 RADAEDVIAP
+601 DNVVAP
-611 AYKVASSWGKTTSLG
+611 AFKIASSWGVT
-626 YDAARKRCASYQE
+626 YDISFESAQKRCASYQE
-639 AGYPAGRWRIPTKA
+639 NGYPAGRWRVPTEA
-653 EVEYIVSLSEAQK
+653 EIAYVVSLSHDEK
-666 IPRLF
+666 IPELF
-671 GERGD
+671 DG
-676 DTDYWVSSGVY
+676 TYFASSGNYY
-687 NTDNGYDSGTS
+687 NSSRNDFTGSGGAQA
-698 DRYNVY
+698 

-711 WYWGNQTIETDEYN
+711 WYWGDDKIENPNRFT
-725 TDNYTNNQ
+725 
-733 FVWGDAENGTLREG
+733 WGDEPRQ
-747 TEH
+747 

>member
-1 MKGMIRNIAWFV
+1 MIRNIAWFV

-40 LATQAESRVPENGED
+40 LATQAESRVPEEGED

-66 VYFFSVNTVA
+66 VYFFNVNTAA

-84 AQMGLS
+84 AQMSLS

-103 NVLTEDTYYVYA
+103 NVLTENTYYVYA

-127 AVSNGVTIAQLK
+127 AVSNRVTIAQLK
-139 QKTITTN
+139 QQTIATD
-146 WKEGHAEG
+146 WKEGYAEG

-261 EQEAP
+261 EQESP

-319 LLERNRYYR
+319 LLERNHYYR

-351 EIMDWYEVGI
+351 EIMDWFEVGI

-383 DVLEMPYVSSS
+383 DVLEMPYASSS
-394 AIAWPDPENPDPTG
+394 AIADIDNKTEDGNEN
-408 RYTHIVSV
+408 YTEITEISF
-416 SYWDY
+416 WDY
-421 HLDES
+421 REENAKHCYYAESEIENYTDENGNS
-426 YEVTLTPD
+426 MEYLGPVPTEYRLE
-434 YTYDRNNSNHPVV
+434 YNENNLIFTHV
-447 FSDFILEPGSEG
+447 L
-459 TLRIRHPLNND
+459 D
-470 DDFVPYTITVEV
+470 DDDYVAITIKITA
-482 YNTQGLDTELWTITQ
+482 YNRQGVKADEWTITQ

-502 IIGEF
+502 IEGEY
-507 NENGDENR
+507 NRNGDTNR
-515 FINGYNEITEY
+515 FIYGETSGRYTTY
-526 NWQGNPTNA
+526 D
-535 PYDDG
+535 DDG
-540 NNYNRTQL
+540 NYL
-548 GSVSDWTGNNANRN
+548 GGANSVTSGSNNNPYQ
-562 LYTIYITSFD
+562 YTIYISSFD
-572 VDNYAIGDPRSE
+572 IEGSDYAIGDPRSE
-584 SHYDFNNRLDA
+584 SVDNLSALRKRDYYNENLTYYYPARQEDA
-595 TEYRET
+595 
-601 RADAEDVIAP
+601 DNVVAP
-611 AYKVASSWGKTTSLG
+611 AFKIASSWGVT
-626 YDAARKRCASYQE
+626 YDISFESAQKRCASYQE
-639 AGYPAGRWRIPTKA
+639 NGYPAGRWRVPTEA
-653 EVEYIVSLSEAQK
+653 EIAYVVSLSHDEK
-666 IPRLF
+666 IPELF
-671 GERGD
+671 DG
-676 DTDYWVSSGVY
+676 TYFASSGNYY
-687 NTDNGYDSGTS
+687 NSSRNDFTGSGGAQA
-698 DRYNVY
+698 

-711 WYWGNQTIETDEYN
+711 WYWGDDKIENPNRFT
-725 TDNYTNNQ
+725 
-733 FVWGDAENGTLREG
+733 WGDEPRQ
-747 TEH
+747 

>member
-66 VYFFSVNTVA
+66 VYFFNVNTAA

-103 NVLTEDTYYVYA
+103 NVLTENTYYVYA

-139 QKTITTN
+139 QQAITTN
-146 WKEGHAEG
+146 WKEGYAEG

-196 TASEIEVEG
+196 TASEIEVDG
-205 VRYIPIQSG
+205 TTYKPIQNG

-223 NKTNLAGSYEVQP
+223 NKTNLAGNYEVKP

-245 DYSGN
+245 DYSDN
-250 TTSGADGTVLY
+250 TTSGTDGTVLY
-261 EQEAP
+261 EQESP

-306 YYRIPITGDNAPA
+306 YYRIPITGDNDPA
-319 LLERNRYYR
+319 LLERNHYYR

-351 EIMDWYEVGI
+351 EIMDWFEVGI

-394 AIAWPDPENPDPTG
+394 AIAWSDHPDPTG

-426 YEVTLTPD
+426 YEVTLTPN
-434 YTYDRNNSNHPVV
+434 YTYDRNNSNRPVV

-502 IIGEF
+502 IIGEN
-507 NENGDENR
+507 NEDNGNRNR
-515 FINGYNEITEY
+515 FVNGYNSGTPRDDDWNNLGTLVSIHDY
-526 NWQGNPTNA
+526 DAGNRNP
-535 PYDDG
+535 
-540 NNYNRTQL
+540 
-548 GSVSDWTGNNANRN
+548 N
-562 LYTIYITSFD
+562 LYTIHITSFD
-572 VDNYAIGDPRSE
+572 VGDIYAIGDPRSE
-584 SHYDFNNRLDA
+584 TYYQFRSELNA
-595 TEYRET
+595 TQYKATRE
-601 RADAEDVIAP
+601 DAENIISP
-611 AYKVASSWGKTTSLG
+611 IYKIASSWGQTSTISENQAL
-626 YDAARKRCASYQE
+626 KRCASYQE

-653 EVEYIVSLSEAQK
+653 EVEYIINLSEDGK

-671 GERGD
+671 NVNGN
-676 DTDYWVSSGVY
+676 YWTSTGVY
-687 NTDNGYDSGTS
+687 NTSSGMTERNS
-698 DRYNVY
+698 AF

>member
-1 MKGMIRNIAWFV
+1 MIRNIAWFV

-40 LATQAESRVPENGED
+40 LATQAESRVPEEGED

-66 VYFFSVNTVA
+66 VYFFNVNTAA

-103 NVLTEDTYYVYA
+103 NVLTENTYYVYA

-127 AVSNGVTIAQLK
+127 AVSNRVTIAQLK
-139 QKTITTN
+139 QQTIATD
-146 WKEGHAEG
+146 WKEGYAEG

-223 NKTNLAGSYEVQP
+223 NKTNLAGNYEVQP
-236 DDYITRMRR
+236 NDYITRMKR

-250 TTSGADGTVLY
+250 TTSGTDGTVLY
-261 EQEAP
+261 EQESP

-306 YYRIPITGDNAPA
+306 YYRIPITGDNDPA
-319 LLERNRYYR
+319 LLERNHYYR

-351 EIMDWYEVGI
+351 EIMDWFEVGI

-383 DVLEMPYVSSS
+383 DVLEMPYASSS
-394 AIAWPDPENPDPTG
+394 AIADIDNKTEDGNEN
-408 RYTHIVSV
+408 YTEITEISF
-416 SYWDY
+416 WDY
-421 HLDES
+421 REENAKHCYYAESEIENYTDENGNS
-426 YEVTLTPD
+426 MEYLGPVPTEYRLE
-434 YTYDRNNSNHPVV
+434 YNENNLIFTHV
-447 FSDFILEPGSEG
+447 L
-459 TLRIRHPLNND
+459 D
-470 DDFVPYTITVEV
+470 DDDYVAITIKITA
-482 YNTQGLDTELWTITQ
+482 YNRQGVKADEWTITQ

-502 IIGEF
+502 IEGEY
-507 NENGDENR
+507 NRNGDTNR
-515 FINGYNEITEY
+515 FIYGETSGRYTTY
-526 NWQGNPTNA
+526 D
-535 PYDDG
+535 DDG
-540 NNYNRTQL
+540 NYL
-548 GSVSDWTGNNANRN
+548 GGANSVTSGSNNNPYQ
-562 LYTIYITSFD
+562 YTIYISSFD
-572 VDNYAIGDPRSE
+572 IEGSDYAIGDPRSE
-584 SHYDFNNRLDA
+584 SVDNLSALRKRDYYNENLTYYYPARQEDA
-595 TEYRET
+595 
-601 RADAEDVIAP
+601 DNVVAP
-611 AYKVASSWGKTTSLG
+611 AFKIASSWGVT
-626 YDAARKRCASYQE
+626 YDISFESAQKRCASYQE
-639 AGYPAGRWRIPTKA
+639 NGYPAGRWRVPTEA
-653 EVEYIVSLSEAQK
+653 EIAYVVSLSHDEK
-666 IPRLF
+666 IPELF
-671 GERGD
+671 DG
-676 DTDYWVSSGVY
+676 TYFASSGNYY
-687 NTDNGYDSGTS
+687 NSSRNDFTGSGGAQA
-698 DRYNVY
+698 

-711 WYWGNQTIETDEYN
+711 WYWGDDKIENPNRFT
-725 TDNYTNNQ
+725 
-733 FVWGDAENGTLREG
+733 WGDEPRQ
-747 TEH
+747 